1 MQLWPRPTGR
11 SASVGRRQSVSQ
23 SVSVSQRRSV
33 GARARLGGGGGHVGG
48 GGGEGGEQGLQDVR
62 AEVGGRCALA
72 GCARTPDSRAR
83 GNRLNMGDAPAA
95 KAGSKRPIEPASKEE
110 QAKNRKTLREL
121 SRKIETDHES
131 LTQVDNNALAE
142 VQCQANEMFEVSKQE
157 ARSAALD
164 ANLLHGVSRL
174 GAEQAG
180 KLDKQ
185 SPEEFVKRLLAKYG
199 VGGGPNGLPKV
210 NFAVLANDLEAEGVF
225 RTVPSTTFLL
235 DSNWAPAAPKEK
247 KQRET
252 KKRTTDEQ
260 APPPRTRLAFPSA
273 SASAFFSALAS
284 PSAPA
289 SASAPP

>member
-1 MQLWPRPTGR
+1 MSKFGVVAVRTHRWLTVVRWKCPLPK
-11 SASVGRRQSVSQ
+11 
-23 SVSVSQRRSV
+23 
-33 GARARLGGGGGHVGG
+33 RARKS
-48 GGGEGGEQGLQDVR
+48 
-62 AEVGGRCALA
+62 AA
-72 GCARTPDSRAR
+72 
-83 GNRLNMGDAPAA
+83 LNMGDALAP
-95 KAGSKRPIEPASKEE
+95 KAGSKRPAAEPASKEE
-110 QAKNRKTLREL
+110 QAKNRKKLREL
-121 SRKIETDHES
+121 ARTIETDHES
-131 LTQVDNNALAE
+131 LTQVDSNALAE

-185 SPEEFVKRLLAKYG
+185 SPDEFVKRLLAKYG

-247 KQRET
+247 KQRE
-252 KKRTTDEQ
+252 KKQRCAAQ
-260 APPPRTRLAFPSA
+260 P
-273 SASAFFSALAS
+273 
-284 PSAPA
+284 
-289 SASAPP
+289 

>member
-1 MQLWPRPTGR
+1 MSKFGVVAVRTHRWLTVVRWKCPLPK
-11 SASVGRRQSVSQ
+11 
-23 SVSVSQRRSV
+23 
-33 GARARLGGGGGHVGG
+33 RARKS
-48 GGGEGGEQGLQDVR
+48 
-62 AEVGGRCALA
+62 AA
-72 GCARTPDSRAR
+72 
-83 GNRLNMGDAPAA
+83 LNMGDALAP
-95 KAGSKRPIEPASKEE
+95 KAGSKRPAAEPASKEE
-110 QAKNRKTLREL
+110 QAKNRKKLREL
-121 SRKIETDHES
+121 ARTIETDHES
-131 LTQVDNNALAE
+131 LTQVDSNALAE

-185 SPEEFVKRLLAKYG
+185 SPDEFVKRLLARYG

-225 RTVPSTTFLL
+225 RTVPNTTFLL

-247 KQRET
+247 KQRE
-252 KKRTTDEQ
+252 KKQRTTDEE
-260 APPPRTRLAFPSA
+260 APPPRTRLALPSA
-273 SASAFFSALAS
+273 SASASSPALAS

>member
-1 MQLWPRPTGR
+1 M
-11 SASVGRRQSVSQ
+11 
-23 SVSVSQRRSV
+23 
-33 GARARLGGGGGHVGG
+33 
-48 GGGEGGEQGLQDVR
+48 
-62 AEVGGRCALA
+62 
-72 GCARTPDSRAR
+72 
-83 GNRLNMGDAPAA
+83 
-95 KAGSKRPIEPASKEE
+95 
-110 QAKNRKTLREL
+110 
-121 SRKIETDHES
+121 
-131 LTQVDNNALAE
+131 
-142 VQCQANEMFEVSKQE
+142 
-157 ARSAALD
+157 
-164 ANLLHGVSRL
+164 
-174 GAEQAG
+174 
-180 KLDKQ
+180 
-185 SPEEFVKRLLAKYG
+185 KRLLAKYG

>member
-1 MQLWPRPTGR
+1 MAAVAVARVAIRDCAGR
-11 SASVGRRQSVSQ
+11 AL
-23 SVSVSQRRSV
+23 
-33 GARARLGGGGGHVGG
+33 A
-48 GGGEGGEQGLQDVR
+48 VR
-62 AEVGGRCALA
+62 AHPVW
-72 GCARTPDSRAR
+72 RAR